1 MTLTVALLFHHRNAI
16 IDMRIIT
23 WLNDSKVSVEKM
35 DRVKKKIKPSLLKSK
50 SFRYVSFRRKK
61 DKTNSDY
68 AHIVPNLGKSWT
80 VEMLPKICDWAK
92 YQNRGASS
100 KSIRVTK
107 LSF

>member
-1 MTLTVALLFHHRNAI
+1 
-16 IDMRIIT
+16 MRIIT

-80 VEMLPKICDWAK
+80 VETVA
-92 YQNRGASS
+92 QNLR
-100 KSIRVTK
+100 
-107 LSF
+107 LS

>member
-1 MTLTVALLFHHRNAI
+1 
-16 IDMRIIT
+16 MRIIT

-68 AHIVPNLGKSWT
+68 AHIVPNLGKDLF
-80 VEMLPKICDWAK
+80 EM
-92 YQNRGASS
+92 
-100 KSIRVTK
+100 K
-107 LSF
+107 LKKCLLF